1 MSSVIVNPL
10 TANVMNA
17 VMCGLMSFGLLITP
31 QRFMQGGQYQNP
43 WFSNLPAERDNKLY
57 YLGQFMGFII
67 LGGCVV
73 PTLLSPSSQFLCYQM
88 ALIHG
93 VNILHTLVFM
103 LSPAYKNAIPDTM
116 TGKGQW
122 WFMTVLSLA
131 FFIVTLLASLHTTGN
146 IVDSRDTY
154 ISKTVANILMLA
166 FTSVF
171 GVLFITVPRLLLSFF
186 WNDESLS
193 DDTKTVLGFKLLNI
207 TDIEKWWAFCI
218 GTAILCL
225 NLGVAIDLNIKQ
237 PLYTA
242 GSLVTIS
249 TLTLFNFHQVI
260 MRPYKSISKRHIL
273 LSWLPNIVM
282 SGIVIGVLTSALLY
296 V

>member
-1 MSSVIVNPL
+1 MV
-10 TANVMNA
+10 
-17 VMCGLMSFGLLITP
+17 
-31 QRFMQGGQYQNP
+31 
-43 WFSNLPAERDNKLY
+43 
-57 YLGQFMGFII
+57 
-67 LGGCVV
+67 
-73 PTLLSPSSQFLCYQM
+73 
-88 ALIHG
+88 LIHG

-103 LSPAYKNAIPDTM
+103 LSSVYKNAVPDTM

-122 WFMTVLSLA
+122 WFMTVLSFA
-131 FFIVTLLASLHTTGN
+131 FFVVTLLACLHTTDN
-146 IVDSRDTY
+146 VVDSRDTY

-171 GVLFITVPRLLLSFF
+171 GVLFTLVPRLLLSFF

-193 DDTKTVLGFKLLNI
+193 DDTKSVLGFKLLNM
-207 TDIEKWWAFCI
+207 TDVEKWWARCI

-225 NLGVAIDLNIKQ
+225 NLGVAIDLNIQQ

-242 GSLVTIS
+242 GSLVTVS
-249 TLTLFNFHQVI
+249 TLTLFNFHQVV

-282 SGIVIGVLTSALLY
+282 SGVVIGVLTSALLY